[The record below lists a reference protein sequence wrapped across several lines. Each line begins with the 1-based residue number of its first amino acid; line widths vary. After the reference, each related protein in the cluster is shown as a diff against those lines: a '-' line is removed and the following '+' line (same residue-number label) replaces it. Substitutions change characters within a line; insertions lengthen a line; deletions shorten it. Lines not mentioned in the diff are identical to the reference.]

1 MSDDIRHAVR
11 FQLQFARIQPAE
23 MFAGLPGQVH
33 PFFCPL
39 VIDEEENL
47 TRCENDCTRSP

>member
-1 MSDDIRHAVR
+1 MSDDIRHAIR